1 MLIRYFKVL
10 LCLLI
15 QSFIH
20 ETCIKYLLCPRPS
33 AKHEGDRPEIR
44 HGPCSEGIHILLC
57 TTDLSQQLKLSGKC
71 CSRYLMKHQEIGGN
85 APIHLREV
93 QEKSDI
99 WAGFCR
105 MSRSSPNRQGKE
117 ECGWKGTAYA
127 DTSVY
132 GVTPFTWDPD
142 SIGSRSKFKAL
153 FNKQAKCKPNHNSF
167 TDMSMLSP
175 ENLSTG
181 CKYTVKFLESR
192 RFLIQGTT
200 RNLALWWREWLQY
213 FVLSPGGIHREMKP
227 PFYLV
232 NHFQIYSLLTKGKLF
247 S

>member
-1 MLIRYFKVL
+1 MQHFGLLLTNHPEISKWFFFFFLVSTLQQTWSSTCFCWEQKALTCDRFRQIPEFTLHSCSPCQSVKVL

-57 TTDLSQQLKLSGKC
+57 TTDLSQQLKPSGQC
-71 CSRYLMKHQEIGGN
+71 YSRYLLKHQEIGGS

-117 ECGWKGTAYA
+117 ECCWKGTVCAK
-127 DTSVY
+127 THQ
-132 GVTPFTWDPD
+132 FTVSHP
-142 SIGSRSKFKAL
+142 SL
-153 FNKQAKCKPNHNSF
+153 
-167 TDMSMLSP
+167 
-175 ENLSTG
+175 
-181 CKYTVKFLESR
+181 
-192 RFLIQGTT
+192 
-200 RNLALWWREWLQY
+200 
-213 FVLSPGGIHREMKP
+213 GIRIP
-227 PFYLV
+227 
-232 NHFQIYSLLTKGKLF
+232 
-247 S
+247 